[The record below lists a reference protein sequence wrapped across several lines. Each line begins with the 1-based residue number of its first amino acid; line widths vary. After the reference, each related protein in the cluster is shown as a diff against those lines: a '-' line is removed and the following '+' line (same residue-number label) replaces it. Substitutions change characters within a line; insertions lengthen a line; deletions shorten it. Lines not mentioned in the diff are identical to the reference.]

1 MRRLPPMS
9 AAYTTGVSWASAG
22 RAFLTTERPPD
33 RRLAD
38 PELGG
43 QSRHC
48 FALRVALSDH
58 AALLWVELDRAS
70 EGDAKLSS
78 ALNTGLCSLHDQAA
92 LELCQAGKHRQHQ
105 LAMVH
110 GGIAPDIGEGAKLCA
125 GPGDDIDRVEQVERR
140 SCKSVKRRHYD
151 RIAWGQG
158 VQETGKLRS
167 IGPHPRHLLGEDL
180 GAASG
185 PESFLLEGKVLLSRR
200 YAGDAVDRHSVAL
213 LRAP

>member
-1 MRRLPPMS
+1 MRRLPLMS

-58 AALLWVELDRAS
+58 AALLWVELNRAS
-70 EGDAKLSS
+70 EGDAKLSGTR
-78 ALNTGLCSLHDQAA
+78 NTSLRSLHDQAP
-92 LELCQAGKHRQHQ
+92 LELCQAGKDRKHQ
-105 LAMVH
+105 LAVIR
-110 GGIAPDIGEGAKLCA
+110 GGIAPNIGEGAELSA
-125 GPGDDIDRVEQVERR
+125 GPGDNIDRVEQVERR
-140 SCKSVKRRHYD
+140 SGKPIKRRHYD

-158 VQETGKLRS
+158 VQEAGKLRS
-167 IGPHPRHLLGEDL
+167 IGPHPRLFSAKILVQP
-180 GAASG
+180 AARRVSCWRVR
-185 PESFLLEGKVLLSRR
+185 SCSR
-200 YAGDAVDRHSVAL
+200 VDT
-213 LRAP
+213 RA